1 MRVISGKLKGRVIK
15 GYDIDGTR
23 PTMDRVK
30 ESIFAM
36 IQNYLSGSVVLD
48 LFSGSGNYGIEA
60 ISNGAK
66 MVYFNDHNNKC
77 IKVIKENLN
86 NANIKEGKVLQ
97 YDYQEALSYFKKNNI
112 AFDLVFLDPP
122 YKEHIIENILDLLTK
137 KNLLNNG
144 ALVICEVSKE
154 LEISNTSYELFKKR
168 KYGDKKVYIYK
179 LINNQ

>member
-66 MVYFNDHNNKC
+66 IVYFNDHNSKC
-77 IKVIKENLN
+77 IKVIKENYIVDEK
-86 NANIKEGKVLQ
+86 NIEVNSIVNLVEKQLLKIMEKKQ
-97 YDYQEALSYFKKNNI
+97 KNKKYFKPKS
-112 AFDLVFLDPP
+112 F
-122 YKEHIIENILDLLTK
+122 
-137 KNLLNNG
+137 
-144 ALVICEVSKE
+144 SK
-154 LEISNTSYELFKKR
+154 SAKR
-168 KYGDKKVYIYK
+168 E
-179 LINNQ
+179 